1 MRNAML
7 TAAALVLGA
16 MSPAHAANPA
26 TGPGTANA
34 ACCPAKGGL
43 NSAEDQ
49 PITDTLKR
57 FPNGGSDLAQALTEL
72 IETNPERA
80 KSVVKFG
87 RIAKTDDKAAI
98 GAALAAAYAA
108 LQQPS
113 PQRAA
118 MVQGALGC
126 ADAGLRNAYRAH
138 GAPLGQTRSSASC
151 CPGALTPALTG
162 NGERAVQDAARRFT
176 TGGPELARSLA
187 AFIMRDPAL
196 AQAVVSLA
204 RGGNA
209 DIKLAAALA
218 LAAAVNG
225 LENSNSAETLAVEAA
240 AACADD
246 QTRKI
251 YEDALA
257 SDDAAN
263 DAQDQRRRGIYS
275 GYFNPDR
282 RSGGRPVSA
291 N

>member
-1 MRNAML
+1 MRKAIL
-7 TAAALVLGA
+7 AAALVIGA
-16 MSPAHAANPA
+16 MSPAYAADLAADPR
-26 TGPGTANA
+26 TANA
-34 ACCPAKGGL
+34 ACCPARGGL

-49 PITDTLKR
+49 PVADTLKR
-57 FPNGGSDLAQALTEL
+57 FPAGGPDLAQALTDL

-80 KSVVKFG
+80 RAIVIFG
-87 RIAKTDDKAAI
+87 RTAALGDKATI
-98 GAALAAAYAA
+98 GAALAAAYTA

-187 AFIMRDPAL
+187 ALIMRDPAI
-196 AQAVVSLA
+196 AQAVVALA

-251 YEDALA
+251 YEDALG

-282 RSGGRPVSA
+282 PSGGRPVSA